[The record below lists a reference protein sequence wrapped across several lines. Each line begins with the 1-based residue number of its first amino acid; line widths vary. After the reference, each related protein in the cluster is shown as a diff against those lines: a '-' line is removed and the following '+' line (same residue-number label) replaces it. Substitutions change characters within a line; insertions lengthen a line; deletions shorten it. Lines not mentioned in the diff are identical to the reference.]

1 VGAGNEISHGGSN
14 FAETNVLGT
23 VVHNFTFE
31 KTGNQNFVLKVKVT
45 AEGERA
51 IIGMK
56 IT

>member
-1 VGAGNEISHGGSN
+1 VENEISHGGSN